1 MTTDFILIGLL
12 GLALGFLLDYLFF
25 RQGRVLM
32 SSDDLRRDFV
42 SRPMFDQV
50 QSQSD
55 VLRAD
60 LHEREQ
66 EVREWSSKFA
76 NAQAQLAHLTERLD
90 NQKKE
95 VETLQSQMQQQF
107 ELVANRLLEEKSQRF
122 TQQNRQQMTDIL
134 APLREKI
141 GEFEQGMQR
150 QFLEETRER
159 ISLKKEIENLRD
171 LNTQLSRDANN
182 LVSALKG
189 DNKTQGDWGE
199 LQLERLLEYAGLQRD
214 VHFKTQVSFANELGQ
229 QQRPDLV
236 VLLPNEKH
244 LIIDSKVSL
253 VAYEQYHNAPDDVA
267 RQRSQVLHLQ
277 SIRRHI
283 SELSAKNY
291 PSLSQLNSPD
301 YLLMFV
307 PIEPA
312 LSLALQVDTRL
323 FSDALEKN
331 IVLVSASTLM
341 ATLRTVSFIWTQ
353 EKQRQN
359 VQEIAEQ
366 SGKLYD
372 KLAAFVEDL
381 RNVGARMKQ
390 AQDAHDD
397 AMNKLSDS
405 KKYGDTVLG
414 RAERIRNLGAKTTKS
429 LPKELLE

>member
-1 MTTDFILIGLL
+1 MNTDFILVGLL
-12 GLALGFLLDYLFF
+12 GLAIGWLLDFLLF
-25 RQGRVLM
+25 RQGRLLM
-32 SSDDLRRDFV
+32 QPDVLRRDYV
-42 SRPMFDQV
+42 QRAVFDQI
-50 QSQSD
+50 QTQHD
-55 VLRAD
+55 VSRAD

-66 EVREWSSKFA
+66 EVREWSSKYA
-76 NAQAQLAHLTERLD
+76 ATQAQLAHLTERLEH
-90 NQKKE
+90 QKTE
-95 VETLQSQMQQQF
+95 VETLQHQMKQQF
-107 ELVANRLLEEKSQRF
+107 ESIANKLLEEKSQRF
-122 TQQNRQQMTDIL
+122 GQQNRQQMSDIL
-134 APLREKI
+134 LPLREKI

-159 ISLKKEIENLRD
+159 ISLKKEIEHLRD
-171 LNTQLSRDANN
+171 LNSQLSRDAHN

-199 LQLERLLEYAGLQRD
+199 LQLERLLEHAGLQRD
-214 VHFKTQVSFANELGQ
+214 IHFKTQVSFANEHGQ
-229 QQRPDLV
+229 QQRPDLII
-236 VLLPNEKH
+236 LLPNDKH

-253 VAYEQYHNAPDDVA
+253 VAYEQYHNAADDII
-267 RQRSQVLHLQ
+267 RQRAQTQHLQ
-277 SIRRHI
+277 SVRRHI
-283 SELSAKNY
+283 TELAAKNY
-291 PSLSQLNSPD
+291 PSINQLNTPD

-312 LSLALQVDTRL
+312 LTLALQQDTRL
-323 FSDALEKN
+323 FTDALEKN
-331 IVLVSASTLM
+331 VVLVSAGTLM

-381 RNVGARMKQ
+381 RDVGHRMKQ
-390 AQDAHDD
+390 AQEAHDD

-429 LPKELLE
+429 LPRELLE